1 MSYIQ
6 AQIKQENVVDSPFP
20 YNEKP
25 SVAKPWMKHFS
36 VEDRKAE
43 FPKMKV
49 YSYFKEVNKSRLNQA
64 ALYYYGTKIS
74 VKKMIEMI
82 DEIADA
88 LDAIGV
94 KKGDTVSLLSASTP
108 ESICL
113 FYALNKIGATMNSID
128 PRLDKKSVERM
139 IRSSGSKVLFVIDAA
154 YPLVAAIRNSINQ
167 EYIIVQSAATSLPTI
182 KKIALKIFAK
192 SNIPLNKAN
201 IISWERF
208 IAGAKNGVSQEADYV
223 GDATVAICYTG
234 GTTGFPKGV
243 MLTNDSINSVA
254 FSFLHAGIV
263 YEPNTR
269 FLGIM
274 PIFSSYGLVCGIH
287 MPMIMQQEL
296 ALIPRFY
303 PVKMGEYV
311 RKYKPQHMIAT
322 PAFYEILINSDEM
335 KDFDLSFMLTLGSGG
350 DSMNAG
356 LEDKLNEFMKSHN
369 LRYPLAQG
377 YGMSEVSA
385 AATFCVND
393 RYKRGSV
400 GIPCLTTTIGIFDP
414 ETGEELGYNEPGEV
428 CISGYSVMKGY
439 FNDKEETDYVL
450 RRHADG
456 ELWVHSGDIGT
467 VDEDGFIYIQGRVK
481 RMITRFDGHKV
492 FPITIESFIAEH
504 GAVQGC
510 SVIGVNDRERLQGQY
525 PMAIIEFA
533 PGIDAARKNDICCE
547 IYQKCQENLEQ
558 RGRPVAVVSVDE
570 IPLTGMGKNDYRKLE
585 KEYKFFDY
593 LAWEKEN
600 FGQK

>member
-1 MSYIQ
+1 MNKITIS
-6 AQIKQENVVDSPFP
+6 QE
-20 YNEKP
+20 
-25 SVAKPWMKHFS
+25 KPWMKYFS
-36 VEDRKAE
+36 EESKGAK

-49 YSYFKEVNKSRLNQA
+49 YSYFKEVNKNRLHET

-74 VKKMIEMI
+74 VKKMIDKI
-82 DEIADA
+82 DQVADA

-108 ESICL
+108 ESIFV
-113 FYALNKIGATMNSID
+113 FYALNKIGATMNAID
-128 PRLDKKSVERM
+128 PRLDKKSVARM
-139 IRSSGSKVLFVIDAA
+139 IKSSGSRVLVVIDMA
-154 YPLVAAIRNSINQ
+154 YPLIAAVKSEIKQ
-167 EYIIVQSAATSLPTI
+167 EHIIVQQSSTSLPPL
-182 KKIALKIFAK
+182 KKMALKLFVR
-192 SNIPLNKAN
+192 SNIPYGKAGV
-201 IISWERF
+201 ISWDEF
-208 IAGAKNGVSQEADYV
+208 VAGAKNGAAQEAEYV
-223 GDATVAICYTG
+223 GDATVAITYTG

-243 MLTNDSINSVA
+243 MLTNDSVNAVG

-263 YEPNTR
+263 YKPNTR

-303 PVKMGEYV
+303 PTKMGEYV
-311 RKYKPQHMIAT
+311 KKYKPQHMIAT
-322 PAFYEILINSDEM
+322 PAFYEILIDSEEM
-335 KDFDLSFMLTLGSGG
+335 RGFDLSFMLTLGSGG

-356 LEDKLNEFMKSHN
+356 LEDKLNEFMKVHN

-400 GIPCLTTTIGIFDP
+400 GIPCIATTIGIFDP
-414 ETGEELGYNEPGEV
+414 ETGEELGYNESGEV
-428 CISGYSVMKGY
+428 CISGPTLMKGY
-439 FNDKEETDYVL
+439 YNNKEETEHVL
-450 RRHADG
+450 RKHADG
-456 ELWVHSGDIGT
+456 VVWMHSGDIGM
-467 VDEDGFIYIQGRVK
+467 VDEDGFVYIQGRVK

-504 GAVQGC
+504 EAVHSC
-510 SVIGVNDRERLQGQY
+510 SVIGVDDKERLQGQY
-525 PMAIIEFA
+525 PMAVIELNS
-533 PGIDAARKNDICCE
+533 GIDTSRRDEICRE
-547 IYQKCQENLEQ
+547 IYAKCQAELEQ
-558 RGRPVAVVSVDE
+558 RGKPVAVVCIDE

-585 KEYKFFDY
+585 KEYRYFDY
-593 LAWEKEN
+593 LAWQREN
-600 FGQK
+600 A